1 MDIAND
7 ITSLVG
13 NTPLVK
19 LNRIRKFFNCYP
31 EIIAKLE
38 SFNPSASVKDR
49 IAYSMLCKAEEE
61 GLITPD
67 KTTLIEATSGNT
79 GIALAMV
86 AAAKGYKLI
95 LTMPDTMSI
104 ERRAMLRA
112 YGAELQLT
120 PGKEGMKGALDLA
133 NELSSSIANSYQF
146 NQFENFANPD
156 IHERTTAQEIWA
168 QSNNNLDGLVTGVG
182 TGGTI
187 TGCARFLKKVVTA
200 SDGKEAL
207 KLFKDYE
214 PDLVVLDVM
223 MPKLDGYG
231 VCQELRKDS
240 DVPIVM
246 LTALGDVADRITGL
260 ELGADDYVVKP
271 FSPKELEARI
281 RCVLRRIDKE
291 QIPGMPNSG
300 LILVTDIKIDTNR
313 RQVFK
318 SDERIRL
325 TGMEFSLLEL
335 LVSRS
340 GEPFSRGEI
349 LKEVWG
355 YTPERHV
362 DTRVVDVHISR
373 LRSKLEADPA
383 NPELI
388 LTARGTGYLFQRI
401 VDIAPFDGK

>member
-1 MDIAND
+1 MEIAND

-13 NTPLVK
+13 DTPLVK
-19 LNRIRKFFNCYP
+19 LNRIRKYFNSYP

-49 IAYSMLCKAEEE
+49 IAYSMLRKAEEE

-133 NELSSSIANSYQF
+133 NELSSSITNSYQF

-156 IHERTTAQEIWA
+156 IHERTTGPEIWA

-187 TGCARFLKKVVTA
+187 TGCARFLKKVNPSCKIYAVEPKKSAVISGEKAGSHSIQGIGAGFVPKVLNSQLIDEIIQIDDDEAFYYGRLLARLEGLLSGISSGAALAATIKIGESKELINKRLIVILPSFGERYLSTA
-200 SDGKEAL
+200 MFESNTSIQARQ
-207 KLFKDYE
+207 
-214 PDLVVLDVM
+214 
-223 MPKLDGYG
+223 DGY
-231 VCQELRKDS
+231 L
-240 DVPIVM
+240 
-246 LTALGDVADRITGL
+246 
-260 ELGADDYVVKP
+260 
-271 FSPKELEARI
+271 
-281 RCVLRRIDKE
+281 
-291 QIPGMPNSG
+291 
-300 LILVTDIKIDTNR
+300 
-313 RQVFK
+313 
-318 SDERIRL
+318 
-325 TGMEFSLLEL
+325 
-335 LVSRS
+335 
-340 GEPFSRGEI
+340 
-349 LKEVWG
+349 
-355 YTPERHV
+355 
-362 DTRVVDVHISR
+362 
-373 LRSKLEADPA
+373 
-383 NPELI
+383 
-388 LTARGTGYLFQRI
+388 
-401 VDIAPFDGK
+401 

>member
-1 MDIAND
+1 MEIAND

-13 NTPLVK
+13 DTPLVK
-19 LNRIRKFFNCYP
+19 LNRIRKYFNSYP

-133 NELSSSIANSYQF
+133 NELSSSITNSYQF

-156 IHERTTAQEIWA
+156 IHERTTGPEIWA
-168 QSNNNLDGLVTGVG
+168 QSNNNLDGLVIGVG

-187 TGCARFLKKVVTA
+187 TGCARFLKKVNPSCKIYAVEPKKSAVISGEKAGSHSIQGIGAGFVPKVLNSKLIDEIILIDDDEAFYYGRLLARLEGLLSGISSGAALAATIKIGESKELINKRLIVILPSFGERYLSTA
-200 SDGKEAL
+200 MFESNTSIQARQ
-207 KLFKDYE
+207 
-214 PDLVVLDVM
+214 
-223 MPKLDGYG
+223 DGY
-231 VCQELRKDS
+231 L
-240 DVPIVM
+240 
-246 LTALGDVADRITGL
+246 
-260 ELGADDYVVKP
+260 
-271 FSPKELEARI
+271 
-281 RCVLRRIDKE
+281 
-291 QIPGMPNSG
+291 
-300 LILVTDIKIDTNR
+300 
-313 RQVFK
+313 
-318 SDERIRL
+318 
-325 TGMEFSLLEL
+325 
-335 LVSRS
+335 
-340 GEPFSRGEI
+340 
-349 LKEVWG
+349 
-355 YTPERHV
+355 
-362 DTRVVDVHISR
+362 
-373 LRSKLEADPA
+373 
-383 NPELI
+383 
-388 LTARGTGYLFQRI
+388 
-401 VDIAPFDGK
+401 

>member
-1 MDIAND
+1 MEIAND

-19 LNRIRKFFNCYP
+19 LNRIRKHFNCYP

-61 GLITPD
+61 GLISPD

-120 PGKEGMKGALDLA
+120 PGKEGMQGALDLA
-133 NELSSSIANSYQF
+133 NELSSSITNSYQF

-168 QSNNNLDGLVTGVG
+168 QSNNNLDGLITGVG

-187 TGCARFLKKVVTA
+187 TGCARFLKKVNPSCKIYAVEPKKSAVISGEKAGSHSIQGIGAGFIPKVLNT
-200 SDGKEAL
+200 
-207 KLFKDYE
+207 KL
-214 PDLVVLDVM
+214 
-223 MPKLDGYG
+223 
-231 VCQELRKDS
+231 
-240 DVPIVM
+240 
-246 LTALGDVADRITGL
+246 
-260 ELGADDYVVKP
+260 
-271 FSPKELEARI
+271 
-281 RCVLRRIDKE
+281 IDE
-291 QIPGMPNSG
+291 I
-300 LILVTDIKIDTNR
+300 IKIDD
-313 RQVFK
+313 
-318 SDERIRL
+318 DEAFYYGRL
-325 TGMEFSLLEL
+325 LARLEGLL
-335 LVSRS
+335 S
-340 GEPFSRGEI
+340 GISSGAALAATIKIGER
-349 LKEVWG
+349 K
-355 YTPERHV
+355 
-362 DTRVVDVHISR
+362 
-373 LRSKLEADPA
+373 
-383 NPELI
+383 ELI
-388 LTARGTGYLFQRI
+388 NKRLIVILPSFGERYLSTAMFESNTAIQARRDGYL
-401 VDIAPFDGK
+401 

>member
-1 MDIAND
+1 MEIAND

-19 LNRIRKFFNCYP
+19 LNRIRKYFDCYP

-61 GLITPD
+61 GLITPV

-133 NELSSSIANSYQF
+133 NELSSTIAKSYQF

-156 IHERTTAQEIWA
+156 IHERTTAQEIWS
-168 QSNNNLDGLVTGVG
+168 QSNKNLDGLVTGVG

-187 TGCARFLKKVVTA
+187 TGCARFLKKVNPKCKIYAVEPKKSAVISGEKAGSHSIQGIGAGFVPKVLNT
-200 SDGKEAL
+200 
-207 KLFKDYE
+207 KL
-214 PDLVVLDVM
+214 
-223 MPKLDGYG
+223 
-231 VCQELRKDS
+231 
-240 DVPIVM
+240 
-246 LTALGDVADRITGL
+246 
-260 ELGADDYVVKP
+260 
-271 FSPKELEARI
+271 
-281 RCVLRRIDKE
+281 IDE
-291 QIPGMPNSG
+291 I
-300 LILVTDIKIDTNR
+300 IKIDD
-313 RQVFK
+313 
-318 SDERIRL
+318 DEAFYYGRL
-325 TGMEFSLLEL
+325 LARLEGLLSGISSGAALAATIKIGKRKEL
-335 LVSRS
+335 MNKRLIVILPSF
-340 GEPFSRGEI
+340 GERYLS
-349 LKEVWG
+349 
-355 YTPERHV
+355 
-362 DTRVVDVHISR
+362 
-373 LRSKLEADPA
+373 
-383 NPELI
+383 
-388 LTARGTGYLFQRI
+388 TAMFESNTSVQARKDGYL
-401 VDIAPFDGK
+401 

>member
-1 MDIAND
+1 MEIAND

-19 LNRIRKFFNCYP
+19 LNRIRKYFNSYP

-49 IAYSMLCKAEEE
+49 IAYSMLRKAEEE

-133 NELSSSIANSYQF
+133 NELSSSITNSYQF

-156 IHERTTAQEIWA
+156 IHERTTGPEIWA
-168 QSNNNLDGLVTGVG
+168 QSNNNLDGLVIGVG

-187 TGCARFLKKVVTA
+187 TGCARFLKKVNPSCKIYAVEPKKSAVISGEKAGSHSIQGIGAGFVPKVLNTKLIDEIIQIDDDEAFYYGRLLARLEGLLSGISSGAALAATIKIGERKDLINKRLIVILPSFGERYLSTA
-200 SDGKEAL
+200 MFESNTSVQARQ
-207 KLFKDYE
+207 
-214 PDLVVLDVM
+214 
-223 MPKLDGYG
+223 DGY
-231 VCQELRKDS
+231 L
-240 DVPIVM
+240 
-246 LTALGDVADRITGL
+246 
-260 ELGADDYVVKP
+260 
-271 FSPKELEARI
+271 
-281 RCVLRRIDKE
+281 
-291 QIPGMPNSG
+291 
-300 LILVTDIKIDTNR
+300 
-313 RQVFK
+313 
-318 SDERIRL
+318 
-325 TGMEFSLLEL
+325 
-335 LVSRS
+335 
-340 GEPFSRGEI
+340 
-349 LKEVWG
+349 
-355 YTPERHV
+355 
-362 DTRVVDVHISR
+362 
-373 LRSKLEADPA
+373 
-383 NPELI
+383 
-388 LTARGTGYLFQRI
+388 
-401 VDIAPFDGK
+401 

>member
-1 MDIAND
+1 MEIAND

-19 LNRIRKFFNCYP
+19 LNRIRKYFDCYP

-95 LTMPDTMSI
+95 LTIPDTMSI

-133 NELSSSIANSYQF
+133 NELSSTITNSYQF

-156 IHERTTAQEIWA
+156 IHERTTAQEIWS

-187 TGCARFLKKVVTA
+187 TGCARFVKKVKPNCKIYAVEPKKSAVISGEKAGSHSIQGIGAGFVPKVLNT
-200 SDGKEAL
+200 
-207 KLFKDYE
+207 KL
-214 PDLVVLDVM
+214 
-223 MPKLDGYG
+223 
-231 VCQELRKDS
+231 
-240 DVPIVM
+240 
-246 LTALGDVADRITGL
+246 
-260 ELGADDYVVKP
+260 
-271 FSPKELEARI
+271 
-281 RCVLRRIDKE
+281 IDE
-291 QIPGMPNSG
+291 I
-300 LILVTDIKIDTNR
+300 IKIDD
-313 RQVFK
+313 
-318 SDERIRL
+318 DEAFYYGRL
-325 TGMEFSLLEL
+325 LARLEGLLSGISSGAALAATIKIGKRKEL
-335 LVSRS
+335 MNKRLIVILPSF
-340 GEPFSRGEI
+340 GERYLS
-349 LKEVWG
+349 
-355 YTPERHV
+355 
-362 DTRVVDVHISR
+362 
-373 LRSKLEADPA
+373 
-383 NPELI
+383 
-388 LTARGTGYLFQRI
+388 TAMFESNTSIQARKDGYL
-401 VDIAPFDGK
+401 

>member
-1 MDIAND
+1 MEIAND

-13 NTPLVK
+13 NTPLVR
-19 LNRIRKFFNCYP
+19 LNRIRKHFNCYP

-86 AAAKGYKLI
+86 AAATRYKLI

-120 PGKEGMKGALDLA
+120 PGKEGMKGALGLA

-156 IHERTTAQEIWA
+156 IHERTTAQEIWS

-187 TGCARFLKKVVTA
+187 TGCARFLKKVNPSCKIYAV
-200 SDGKEAL
+200 
-207 KLFKDYE
+207 E
-214 PDLVVLDVM
+214 PKKSAVISGEKAGSHSIQGIGAGFVPKVLDT
-223 MPKLDGYG
+223 KL
-231 VCQELRKDS
+231 
-240 DVPIVM
+240 
-246 LTALGDVADRITGL
+246 
-260 ELGADDYVVKP
+260 
-271 FSPKELEARI
+271 
-281 RCVLRRIDKE
+281 IDE
-291 QIPGMPNSG
+291 I
-300 LILVTDIKIDTNR
+300 IKIDD
-313 RQVFK
+313 
-318 SDERIRL
+318 DEAFYYGRL
-325 TGMEFSLLEL
+325 LARLEGLLSGISSGAALAATIKIGKRKEL
-335 LVSRS
+335 MNKRLIVILPSF
-340 GEPFSRGEI
+340 GERYLS
-349 LKEVWG
+349 
-355 YTPERHV
+355 
-362 DTRVVDVHISR
+362 
-373 LRSKLEADPA
+373 
-383 NPELI
+383 
-388 LTARGTGYLFQRI
+388 TAMFESNTSIQARKDGYL
-401 VDIAPFDGK
+401 

>member
-1 MDIAND
+1 MEIAND

-19 LNRIRKFFNCYP
+19 LNRIRKYFNCYP

-156 IHERTTAQEIWA
+156 IHERTTAQEIWS

-187 TGCARFLKKVVTA
+187 TGCARFLKKVNPSCKIYAVEPQKSAVISGEKAGSHSIQGIGAGFVPKVLNTKLIDEIIKIEDDEAFYYGRLLARLEGLLSGISSGAALAATIKIGERKELINKRLIVILPSFGERYLSTA
-200 SDGKEAL
+200 MFESNSAIQARK
-207 KLFKDYE
+207 
-214 PDLVVLDVM
+214 
-223 MPKLDGYG
+223 DGY
-231 VCQELRKDS
+231 L
-240 DVPIVM
+240 
-246 LTALGDVADRITGL
+246 
-260 ELGADDYVVKP
+260 
-271 FSPKELEARI
+271 
-281 RCVLRRIDKE
+281 
-291 QIPGMPNSG
+291 
-300 LILVTDIKIDTNR
+300 
-313 RQVFK
+313 
-318 SDERIRL
+318 
-325 TGMEFSLLEL
+325 
-335 LVSRS
+335 
-340 GEPFSRGEI
+340 
-349 LKEVWG
+349 
-355 YTPERHV
+355 
-362 DTRVVDVHISR
+362 
-373 LRSKLEADPA
+373 
-383 NPELI
+383 
-388 LTARGTGYLFQRI
+388 
-401 VDIAPFDGK
+401 

>member
-1 MDIAND
+1 MEIAND

-19 LNRIRKFFNCYP
+19 LNRIREYCNCYP

-133 NELSSSIANSYQF
+133 NELSSSISNSYQF

-156 IHERTTAQEIWA
+156 IHERTTAQEIWT

-187 TGCARFLKKVVTA
+187 TGCARFLKKVNPSCKIYAVEPQKSAVISGEKAGSHSIQGIGAGFVPKVLNT
-200 SDGKEAL
+200 
-207 KLFKDYE
+207 KL
-214 PDLVVLDVM
+214 
-223 MPKLDGYG
+223 
-231 VCQELRKDS
+231 
-240 DVPIVM
+240 
-246 LTALGDVADRITGL
+246 
-260 ELGADDYVVKP
+260 
-271 FSPKELEARI
+271 
-281 RCVLRRIDKE
+281 IDE
-291 QIPGMPNSG
+291 I
-300 LILVTDIKIDTNR
+300 IKIDD
-313 RQVFK
+313 
-318 SDERIRL
+318 DEAFYYGRL
-325 TGMEFSLLEL
+325 LARLEGLLSGISSGAALAATIKIGKRKEL
-335 LVSRS
+335 MNKRLIVILPSF
-340 GEPFSRGEI
+340 GERYLS
-349 LKEVWG
+349 
-355 YTPERHV
+355 
-362 DTRVVDVHISR
+362 
-373 LRSKLEADPA
+373 
-383 NPELI
+383 
-388 LTARGTGYLFQRI
+388 TAMFESNTSIQARKDGYL
-401 VDIAPFDGK
+401 